1 MIRTT
6 PFHPRTSALNQSG
19 LWQHWSGHL
28 VATRYGSSDKFE
40 YFAVRNSAGVFD
52 TSPLYKY
59 RIAGREAERFLSGM
73 LARDI
78 RQCPPGHAHYT
89 TWLDDRGFVLEDGV
103 IQHRSADEYLLTS
116 AEPNYAWFADRI
128 GRLDVTL
135 EEVSLD
141 IGALALQGPRSRDL
155 LARLVPTVAGLPFFG
170 LTAGTIAGRPVTVS
184 RTGYTGDLGYEI
196 WVEAADALTVWDA
209 LWDAADGHGVLPY
222 GMTALYMLRIE
233 AGLML
238 LGVDFGSS
246 RFAFNDA
253 HRSTPLELG
262 WRWMFKGLADDD
274 RPFIGRRALEREIA
288 EKTQRWSMVGLVV
301 DWQDYDRVYSAAGL
315 IPPKDHRPLHEDW
328 MVYDDERRRV
338 GYASSV
344 MYSPVLQRHIA
355 LARVRPDLGKPGTR
369 LFLEFTVDHHYEQ
382 VAAHVARLPLYNP
395 ERKTA

>member
-1 MIRTT
+1 
-6 PFHPRTSALNQSG
+6 
-19 LWQHWSGHL
+19 
-28 VATRYGSSDKFE
+28 V
-40 YFAVRNSAGVFD
+40 
-52 TSPLYKY
+52 
-59 RIAGREAERFLSGM
+59 
-73 LARDI
+73 
-78 RQCPPGHAHYT
+78 
-89 TWLDDRGFVLEDGV
+89 
-103 IQHRSADEYLLTS
+103 
-116 AEPNYAWFADRI
+116 
-128 GRLDVTL
+128 

-141 IGALALQGPRSRDL
+141 IGALAVQGPRSRAL
-155 LARLVPTVAGLPFFG
+155 LARLVPEVDTIPFFG
-170 LTAGTIAGRPVTVS
+170 ITTGRIGGRPVTVT
-184 RTGYTGDLGYEI
+184 RTGYTGDLGYEV
-196 WVEAADALTVWDA
+196 WVEAGDATTVWDA
-209 LWDAADGHGVLPY
+209 LWDAVDGHGVLPY

-238 LGVDFGSS
+238 LGVDFDSS

-288 EKTQRWSMVGLVV
+288 EKSQRWSMVGLLV
-301 DWQDYDRVYSAAGL
+301 DWADYDRVYSEAGL

-344 MYSPVLQRHIA
+344 MYSPVLQRHVA

-369 LFLEFTVDHHYEQ
+369 VFLEFTVDHHYEQ
-382 VAAHVARLPLYNP
+382 VAAHVVRLPLYNP

>member
-1 MIRTT
+1 
-6 PFHPRTSALNQSG
+6 
-19 LWQHWSGHL
+19 
-28 VATRYGSSDKFE
+28 
-40 YFAVRNSAGVFD
+40 VRNSAGIFD

-59 RIAGREAERFLSGM
+59 RIAGADAERFLAGM
-73 LARDI
+73 LARDV
-78 RQCPPGHAHYT
+78 RACPPGHAQYT
-89 TWLDDRGFVLEDGV
+89 CWLDDRGFVLEDGV
-103 IQHRSADEYLLTS
+103 IQHRAADEYLLTS
-116 AEPNYAWFADRI
+116 AEPNFAWFADRV
-128 GRLDVTL
+128 GRLRVTI
-135 EEVSLD
+135 EEVSLQV
-141 IGALALQGPRSRDL
+141 GALAVQGPRSRDL
-155 LARLVPTVAGLPFFG
+155 VARLVPAAAELPFFG
-170 LTAGTIAGRPVTVS
+170 LTAGTVSGRPVTVT

-196 WVEAADALTVWDA
+196 WTEAPDALAVWDA
-209 LWDAADGHGVLPY
+209 LWDAADGHGILPY
-222 GMTALYMLRIE
+222 GMGALYMLRIE

-238 LGVDFGSS
+238 LGVDFDSS

-288 EKTQRWSMVGLVV
+288 EKSQRWSMVGLVV
-301 DWQDYDRVYSAAGL
+301 DWQDYDRVYSDAGL
-315 IPPKDHRPLHEDW
+315 IPPKEHRPLHEDW

-369 LFLEFTVDHHYEQ
+369 VFLEFTVDHHYQQ